1 VVIRVRDVD
10 RSRGIR
16 RYAIFIMNFQAMMAI
31 LCDVVGMVIGF
42 VPSVCVAERM
52 WGAGG
57 GGCCVVGGWIGCAD
71 SM

>member
-1 VVIRVRDVD
+1 
-10 RSRGIR
+10 
-16 RYAIFIMNFQAMMAI
+16 MNFQAMMAI